1 MTKKCWSI
9 LAVVVLCFFVSNC
22 SFSTSSKH
30 SSKSSSSSC
39 RSSSKQGAESANKT
53 SASYQEEVSALAILY
68 VGSMGST
75 QDFQRELGKVASDHG
90 IIDWQNT
97 ESTFKAIGI
106 GLKRAKI
113 PVYNINTLPF
123 LDGLW
128 NSPFYPQIK
137 AAYQ

>member
-1 MTKKCWSI
+1 MTQKCWSI
-9 LAVVVLCFFVSNC
+9 LAIIVICFFASSC

-39 RSSSKQGAESANKT
+39 RSSSKQEESINKT
-53 SASYQEEVSALAILY
+53 SASYQEEVSALTILY
-68 VGSMGST
+68 VGSMGT
-75 QDFQRELGKVASDHG
+75 AQNYQRELNQVASAHG
-90 IIDWQNT
+90 IGDWQNT

-113 PVYNINTLPF
+113 SADSIS
-123 LDGLW
+123 GLSFMEGL
-128 NSPFYPQIK
+128 NSSPFYPQII

>member
-1 MTKKCWSI
+1 MTQKCWSI
-9 LAVVVLCFFVSNC
+9 LAVILICFFASSC

-39 RSSSKQGAESANKT
+39 RSSSKQGEESANKT

-68 VGSMGST
+68 VGSMGSA
-75 QDFQRELGKVASDHG
+75 QDFQRELSQVASAHG
-90 IIDWQNT
+90 IGDWQNT
-97 ESTFKAIGI
+97 ESTFKAIGL

-113 PVYNINTLPF
+113 SVDSIS
-123 LDGLW
+123 GLSFMEGLSS
-128 NSPFYPQIK
+128 SPFYPQIK